1 MRKHAYAVKATWDDE
16 AKVWVAESEDV
27 PGLATEA
34 HTLEALIAKLRVIIP
49 ELLEANGELPKRARG
64 GRDLPIELL
73 AQYHERI
80 RLAS

>member
-1 MRKHAYAVKATWDDE
+1 MRKQAYTVRATWDDE

-49 ELLEANGELPKRARG
+49 ELLEANGALAKRARG

>member
-1 MRKHAYAVKATWDDE
+1 MGERSFTVKATWDDE
-16 AKVWVAESEDV
+16 AKVWVATSEDV

-34 HTLEALIAKLRVIIP
+34 HTLEALIARLRVVIP
-49 ELLEANGELPKRARG
+49 ELLEANGRLPKRAHGSRV
-64 GRDLPIELL
+64 LPIELV